1 MTQRLAEGEKAP
13 TFKMATD
20 GGGKASL
27 QDYKGKKLVLFFY
40 PRDNTPGCTLE
51 NIDFSNQIK
60 AFARAGAEI
69 LGVSKDTAAKHDN
82 FKNKHGLKVSLA
94 SDEETDVIERY
105 GSWVEKNM
113 YGKKKMGIE
122 RSTFVIDEKG
132 VVRKIWRK
140 VRVKGHVDEVLAA
153 VREL

>member
-1 MTQRLAEGEKAP
+1 MTQRLAEDEKAP
-13 TFKMATD
+13 VFKMLTD
-20 GGGKASL
+20 GGGQVSL
-27 QDYKGKKLVLFFY
+27 KDFKGKTLVLFFY

-51 NIDFSNQIK
+51 NIEFSNHIK
-60 AFARAGAEI
+60 DFAKAGAAV
-69 LGVSKDTAAKHDN
+69 LGVSKDTPAKHDN
-82 FKNKHGLKVSLA
+82 FKTKHGLKLTLA

-105 GSWVEKNM
+105 GAWVEKNM

-122 RSTFVIDEKG
+122 RSTFLIDEKG

-140 VRVKGHVDEVLAA
+140 VRVKGHVEEVLAA